1 MIKRITSMFIAM
13 IILVCSMCNNS
24 FASEN
29 KKTIFINMNR
39 TNLDYMTE
47 IPVLKNELNNRG
59 YIGLMNI
66 RGDKGTDDERSYAT
80 IGAGR
85 RANVASKENIN
96 FEEYTEKNSKVY
108 EAAVG
113 KSAQAINDLSIN
125 MSLSASA
132 LGEYEATLGS
142 LGQTLSDNN
151 IKRAVLGNADIV
163 SNNSL
168 IKNRNICLI
177 AMDNSGRVPAG
188 NINDINIEDSS
199 MPYGIRT
206 DYDKLLSETKKYY
219 NENDILFVEL
229 GDTYRLDMYK
239 QNLNDDTYEKMKS
252 AINDNIN
259 TYLSEVLKVVGEN
272 DIVYITSAF
281 PSQLD
286 YQNKKRLS
294 PVIKFK
300 GEGKGILLSATTR
313 RDGIIANLDLGVDIL
328 NEYGLS
334 NDHMVGRILKSEDKD
349 DNIQY
354 LSHELEKITAIS
366 EARSNIINTFVTIIA
381 ASWVIGM
388 IAVFARNKIP
398 YKETVFKVLKELIKL
413 GIIMPLAFL
422 LSPIINY
429 RTEFGVGTTIIITTL
444 ILYILGRV
452 LFKDDIKNMGFFA
465 LITILLI
472 AVDSVFGTYLM
483 QNNIMSYDAMIGARY
498 YGIGNE
504 YEGVTIASAIFA
516 FAVLLEYKKIP
527 KWLTVVALVLIL
539 ITSAYPSM
547 GANVGGA
554 ISECIAYLLFLMLIF
569 DVKLDFKKILILGF
583 SAVAIVAVFALLDLV
598 TGSQSHLGAFVNQI
612 IVEGPSAIFNTF
624 GRKIAMNVKLAQ
636 TSVWVNILL
645 SGIAIIAVLIF
656 RPSEHFR
663 KIARKYPVIFKGF
676 IASMVG
682 CVVTLLVNDSGIVAA
697 STASIYI
704 LIPIIIMSINLII
717 FNDK

>member
-1 MIKRITSMFIAM
+1 MKRRIVSMFITIMVLA
-13 IILVCSMCNNS
+13 CSMSHNS
-24 FASEN
+24 FAAEN
-29 KKTIFINMNR
+29 KKIIFINMDR
-39 TNLDYMTE
+39 TNLDYMLE
-47 IPVLKNELNNRG
+47 IPALKNELSNRG

-66 RGDKGTDDERSYAT
+66 RGDKGTDDKRSYAT

-85 RANVASKENIN
+85 RANVATDENIN
-96 FEEYTEKNSKVY
+96 FEEQTKENSKVY

-113 KSAQAINDLSIN
+113 KSSQAINDLNIN
-125 MSLSASA
+125 MSLSASE
-132 LGEYEATLGS
+132 LGEYGATLGS

-177 AMDNSGRVPAG
+177 SMDNYGRIPSG
-188 NINDINIEDSS
+188 NIENINIDDYS

-239 QNLNDDTYEKMKS
+239 SNLNDNTYDKMKS
-252 AINDNIN
+252 AINNNIN
-259 TYLSEVLKVVGEN
+259 TYLSEVLKMVGK
-272 DIVYITSAF
+272 DDVIYITSAF
-281 PSQLD
+281 PSADD

-294 PVIKFK
+294 PVIKLE
-300 GEGKGILLSATTR
+300 GEGKGILSSATTR

-328 NEYGLS
+328 SEYGLS
-334 NDHMVGRILKSEDKD
+334 NDLMVGRTLKLESKD

-354 LSHELEKITAIS
+354 LSHELGKITAIS

-381 ASWVIGM
+381 VSWVIGM

-398 YKETVFKVLKELIKL
+398 YKEIVFKILKEFIKL

-444 ILYILGRV
+444 ILYILGRIV
-452 LFKDDIKNMGFFA
+452 FKDDIKNMGFFA
-465 LITILLI
+465 LVTIVLI
-472 AVDSVFGTYLM
+472 AVDSIFGTYLM

-504 YEGVTIASAIFA
+504 YEGVTIGSAIFA

-527 KWLTVVALVLIL
+527 KWLTVVSLILIL

-554 ISECIAYLLFLMLIF
+554 ISECIAYLLFVMLIF
-569 DVKLDFKKILILGF
+569 DVKLDFKKVLILGL
-583 SAVAIVAVFALLDLV
+583 SAVGIVVVFALLDLV

-624 GRKIAMNVKLAQ
+624 GRKIAMNIKLAQ

-663 KIARKYPVIFKGF
+663 KIARKYPIIFRGF